1 MYFFT
6 RDTLGR
12 TFYNAIDR
20 FIVKEI
26 IDENKIHILQI
37 ETSTATTSGWI
48 LLFNST
54 RDKVTQK
61 FDEIISKAKQTALQK
76 QIDVIDFFD
85 EE

>member
-26 IDENKIHILQI
+26 FDQNEIHILQI

-54 RDKVTQK
+54 RDRVTQK
-61 FDEIISKAKQTALQK
+61 MDEIISKARQTATIK
-76 QIDVIDFFD
+76 NIDTIDFSD